1 MFFCYVWKLFI
12 SFSFDFMFVVNVIVL
27 MDASCGQ
34 YDIFGRVWVGVA
46 VVVTWDR
53 RVQVYTVVQ
62 LLPGRVYP
70 FSVLQGC
77 GIQSNQSPQ
86 LPSKSWPSLS

>member
-1 MFFCYVWKLFI
+1 M
-12 SFSFDFMFVVNVIVL
+12 VNVIVL

-34 YDIFGRVWVGVA
+34 YDVFGKVGRGVA

-53 RVQVYTVVQ
+53 RVQVYTEVQ
-62 LLPGRVYP
+62 LLLDRVYP
-70 FSVLQGC
+70 FSVLQGF

-86 LPSKSWPSLS
+86 LPSQSCLA